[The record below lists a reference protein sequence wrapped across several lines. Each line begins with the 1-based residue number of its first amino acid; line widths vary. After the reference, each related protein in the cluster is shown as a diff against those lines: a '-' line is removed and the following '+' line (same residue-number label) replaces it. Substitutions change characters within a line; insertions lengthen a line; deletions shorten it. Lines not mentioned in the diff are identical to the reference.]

1 MCHKT
6 NINTFQRME
15 IIKSVFSDHNGTE
28 LEINNRGRTEKSPNW
43 W

>member
-6 NINTFQRME
+6 NINTFQRID

-28 LEINNRGRTEKSPNW
+28 LEIYNRERTEKSPNW